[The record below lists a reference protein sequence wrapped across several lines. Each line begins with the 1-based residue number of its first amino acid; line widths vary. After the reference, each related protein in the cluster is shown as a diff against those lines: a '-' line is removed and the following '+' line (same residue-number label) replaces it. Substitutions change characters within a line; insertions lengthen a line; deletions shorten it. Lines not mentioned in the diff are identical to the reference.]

1 MKPGRN
7 DPCNCGSGKI
17 YKNCCEEKITEL
29 TSMPTPSEVSPLI
42 TLYNA
47 GRYAELES
55 RAHFLVGQYPD
66 FGFGWKLLGGSL
78 LMQGNNSL
86 PAFQRAAE
94 LLPGEADSHYN
105 LGVALKSCGQLSEAA
120 ASYRRALK
128 INPDYAEAHGNLGN
142 VLKDLGQL
150 DHAVA
155 SYQRAVEIKP
165 DFAEA
170 HNNLG
175 SALKA
180 LGQLGDAEASFHRAV
195 RIKPDYVEALNNL
208 AKLML
213 ARGES
218 KAALD
223 PIVHSLR
230 IDDRR
235 ETKRLFVDCVLRFKF
250 IHVDGFVRDAL
261 IRAISEPWCRPVELA
276 WVCTDIVKLNQNIA
290 KSLSRAVAAWPH
302 RLAAQELYGVG
313 GIAEVSKD
321 VLLCC
326 YLESAQICDL
336 EMERFLTMVRYTLLV
351 AASGENEL
359 ESVEESVLNFY
370 CALARQ
376 CFINE
381 YVFAWTVVEAGQARH
396 LCDMLSAALESEE
409 QIPVLWVVAVASY
422 FPLNIFPFAKRFLDM
437 LWPRAVDALLAQQVR
452 EPEEEQQFR
461 LTLPQL
467 TPIDDKVSLLV
478 QNQYEENPYPRW
490 IKPAPAI
497 SPGTID
503 RTISRKFPLSSF
515 LPLGKN
521 VAPDILIAGCGTGQQ
536 PINTAQNFPGTR
548 VLAVDLSLASLCYA
562 KRKTKELGLTMIEYA
577 QADIMKLE
585 SLGRTFELIESIG
598 VLHHLA
604 DPLAGWSVLLSLL
617 RPRGLMHL
625 GFYSEVARRGVV
637 LARSF
642 IAEHGYGSTADDIR
656 KCRQEL
662 MELDN
667 GTRFGAAL
675 KLVDFFSASD
685 CRDLLFHVQEHR
697 MTLTEIDVFLR
708 GNDLQF
714 LGFDIKPDVIKAYRQ
729 RFPEDAAATNLAN
742 WEIFENENP
751 DTFIGMYLFWIQKA

>member
-1 MKPGRN
+1 
-7 DPCNCGSGKI
+7 
-17 YKNCCEEKITEL
+17 
-29 TSMPTPSEVSPLI
+29 
-42 TLYNA
+42 
-47 GRYAELES
+47 
-55 RAHFLVGQYPD
+55 
-66 FGFGWKLLGGSL
+66 
-78 LMQGNNSL
+78 
-86 PAFQRAAE
+86 
-94 LLPGEADSHYN
+94 
-105 LGVALKSCGQLSEAA
+105 
-120 ASYRRALK
+120 
-128 INPDYAEAHGNLGN
+128 
-142 VLKDLGQL
+142 
-150 DHAVA
+150 
-155 SYQRAVEIKP
+155 
-165 DFAEA
+165 
-170 HNNLG
+170 
-175 SALKA
+175 
-180 LGQLGDAEASFHRAV
+180 
-195 RIKPDYVEALNNL
+195 
-208 AKLML
+208 
-213 ARGES
+213 
-218 KAALD
+218 
-223 PIVHSLR
+223 
-230 IDDRR
+230 
-235 ETKRLFVDCVLRFKF
+235 
-250 IHVDGFVRDAL
+250 
-261 IRAISEPWCRPVELA
+261 
-276 WVCTDIVKLNQNIA
+276 
-290 KSLSRAVAAWPH
+290 
-302 RLAAQELYGVG
+302 
-313 GIAEVSKD
+313 
-321 VLLCC
+321 
-326 YLESAQICDL
+326 
-336 EMERFLTMVRYTLLV
+336 
-351 AASGENEL
+351 
-359 ESVEESVLNFY
+359 
-370 CALARQ
+370 
-376 CFINE
+376 
-381 YVFAWTVVEAGQARH
+381 
-396 LCDMLSAALESEE
+396 MLSAALESEE
-409 QIPVLWVVAVASY
+409 QIPVLWVVATASY
-422 FPLNIFPFAKRFLDM
+422 FPLNIFPFADRLLDM
-437 LWPRAVDALLAQQVR
+437 LWPRAVNALLAQQVR

-675 KLVDFFSASD
+675 KLVDFFSTSD